1 MATQTFEDLEVW
13 KRSCRQ
19 AVMVCRQMGECANF
33 PLKDQMQRAAISVP
47 SNIAE
52 GHERD
57 SKKDFIRFLR
67 IAKGSNGE
75 LRTQLYLAAELNYLA
90 RETMRTMTAESKEI
104 AAMLQG
110 LIKALQRQETHTAS
124 PETPSLKTEN

>member
-19 AVMVCRQMGECANF
+19 AVPVCRAMAECRDF
-33 PLKDQMQRAAISVP
+33 PLKDQRQRAGISVP

-75 LRTQLYLAAELNYLA
+75 LRTQLYIAAELSYLP
-90 RETMRTMTAESKEI
+90 RETAPRDHENHGHRIQRNCSQYYRDSSKPSNVRTPPP
-104 AAMLQG
+104 L
-110 LIKALQRQETHTAS
+110 RQ
-124 PETPSLKTEN
+124 PN